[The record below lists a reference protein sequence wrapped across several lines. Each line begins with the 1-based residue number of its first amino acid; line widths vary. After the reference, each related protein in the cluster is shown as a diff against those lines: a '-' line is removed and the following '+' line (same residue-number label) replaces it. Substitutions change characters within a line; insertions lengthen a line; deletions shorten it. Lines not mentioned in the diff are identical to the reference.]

1 MNIKDFIVDTLGNF
15 DTDFDPNEEASY
27 YQEMLFEDYAKIVET
42 ILESDSPE
50 AADAG
55 LPEGP
60 WTRPEMLECMSLVL
74 RMSDSFIG
82 TLQFDLFYKG
92 AE

>member
-15 DTDFDPNEEASY
+15 DTDFDPHQEASY

-42 ILESDSPE
+42 ILESDAPE

-60 WTRPEMLECMSLVL
+60 WTRPQMLECMARVL
-74 RMSDSFIG
+74 RMSDAFIG
-82 TLQFDLFYKG
+82 TLQFDLFHKEG
-92 AE
+92 